1 MDAKKQLFGKLIEM
15 TQGQAPICLCADCSD
30 NQTQVVALRSGD
42 AEWQSVDL
50 ADISIDKL
58 CSWFSGRGFDLLIQ
72 PMMVNGYKY
81 WLFCHVDDMS
91 SRAINVQ
98 RLRDASAS
106 HDQTTIKAPASK
118 DLFDLLA
125 GADDECLQIT
135 LLVQIGYDNRSYTV
149 TKVRYQGNFAMYVLS
164 PPIRLTQ
171 AIFDS
176 TLRSAGWSMIGVPS
190 HQKGMNRING
200 QMVANEYHYILQRG
214 SAAGVVNQLNKN
226 TDLQEWQ
233 EQKDRLAR
241 IGTALRQ
248 EEVSAQNIF
257 AGLPINMQKAIVE
270 NGGTDHAN

>member
-1 MDAKKQLFGKLIEM
+1 MDAKKQLFNKLIEM

-42 AEWQSVDL
+42 AEWQSIDL

-91 SRAINVQ
+91 SRAINIQ

-118 DLFDLLA
+118 DLFTLLES
-125 GADDECLQIT
+125 ADPTCNQIT
-135 LLVQIGYDNRSYTV
+135 LLVQIGYANRSYTV
-149 TKVRYQGNFAMYVLS
+149 TKIRYYDQFMAEL
-164 PPIRLTQ
+164 PAPIRLTESM
-171 AIFDS
+171 FNS
-176 TLRSAGWSMIGVPS
+176 TLRSAGWSMIGIPS
-190 HQKGMNRING
+190 HQKGMNRIGG
-200 QMVANEYHYILQRG
+200 QLVANEYHYILQRG
-214 SAAGVVNQLNKN
+214 SADGVVNQLNKS

-233 EQKDRLAR
+233 GQKDRLAR
-241 IGTALRQ
+241 VRSAFASGKFNGISEQAQRSIVNDPAKLA
-248 EEVSAQNIF
+248 ELEVIRD
-257 AGLPINMQKAIVE
+257 L
-270 NGGTDHAN
+270 

>member
-1 MDAKKQLFGKLIEM
+1 MDAKKQLFDKLIEM

-42 AEWQSVDL
+42 AEWQSIDL
-50 ADISIDKL
+50 TDISIDKL

-91 SRAINVQ
+91 SRAINIQ

-118 DLFDLLA
+118 DLFDLLV

-164 PPIRLTQ
+164 SPIRLTQ

-176 TLRSAGWSMIGVPS
+176 TLRAAGWSMIGIPS
-190 HQKGMNRING
+190 HQRGTNRING

-214 SAAGVVNQLNKN
+214 SVDGVVNQLNKN
-226 TDLQEWQ
+226 TDLQEYRQ
-233 EQKDRLAR
+233 REATFLRLAVA
-241 IGTALRQ
+241 GAP
-248 EEVSAQNIF
+248 SAF
-257 AGLPINMQKAIVE
+257 
-270 NGGTDHAN
+270 